1 MSTRFALKE
10 KREGKITK
18 IGLTWL
24 TSTPSNPY
32 GSRAEAC
39 QPQPMFSAACQGAGA
54 VRLREGQ
61 PVKNGATM
69 DRLSDFPNSP
79 YKRKK
84 KNFYYLPFYRG
95 RRGGCLA
102 SVTPPV
108 AWCRLMVTA
117 LPCSMNHPEGLT
129 RLSLTA
135 SRREGGG
142 CQPCQCDFHDFS
154 YSSLFIGKSG

>member
-1 MSTRFALKE
+1 MSTVSTRFALKE
-10 KREGKITK
+10 KRVGKNPK
-18 IGLTWL
+18 IALTRL

-79 YKRKK
+79 YKR
-84 KNFYYLPFYRG
+84 
-95 RRGGCLA
+95 RR
-102 SVTPPV
+102 
-108 AWCRLMVTA
+108 RI
-117 LPCSMNHPEGLT
+117 
-129 RLSLTA
+129 
-135 SRREGGG
+135 
-142 CQPCQCDFHDFS
+142 FI
-154 YSSLFIGKSG
+154 LFFL